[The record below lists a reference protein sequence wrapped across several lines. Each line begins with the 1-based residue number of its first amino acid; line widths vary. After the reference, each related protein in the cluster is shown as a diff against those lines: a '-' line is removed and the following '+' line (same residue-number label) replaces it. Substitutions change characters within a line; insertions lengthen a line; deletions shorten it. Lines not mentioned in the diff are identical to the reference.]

1 MKEKIVGATPL
12 KEITGATPINKTTT
26 I

>member
-12 KEITGATPINKTTT
+12 KEITGATPINKTTA